1 VLVGVDVLLEL
12 AASSLPD
19 RVALGSRENGITFAQ
34 LGERSSAGAGLL
46 LAEGGRSV
54 AFVGVNGPAF
64 NVAVFAA
71 ALSGLPITPLNY
83 RLPDRD
89 LCALIDRLDDPVI
102 LVDDAMRSRLG
113 ARPRMVSTE
122 EWLEATKTAE
132 PIEAEYL
139 DDDAVAAVLFTS
151 GTTSEPKGVV
161 LRHGNLTSYVLQT
174 VELLS
179 AEEDD
184 AALVAVPPYH
194 IAGVA
199 TVLTNTYAGRRM
211 VHLPAFDA
219 DGWLQ
224 TVAAETITHAMVVPT
239 MLARIVEQ
247 LETASD
253 VTSIPT
259 LRSIAYGGARIPP
272 SVLERALAAFPEA
285 GFVNA
290 YGLTETSSTIAVL
303 GPDDHRTALNSDD
316 PIWKARLASAGRAV
330 PGIEFAIRDATGAL
344 LPVGETGELWV
355 RGAQVAGEYVGLGTG
370 LDAEGWFPTRD
381 RARLDDD
388 GYLFVEG
395 RDDDTIIRGGENIA
409 PAEVEDVLLTHPAV
423 RDAAVIGL
431 PDEEWGQSIAAVIV
445 LAVDDGADPGEL
457 AEEVRAHAASRLRSS
472 RAPSFVL
479 IWPELPYTPTGKLLR
494 RTIVSAL
501 IADPTFVPTAEI
513 PEPSG
518 EPR

>member
-1 VLVGVDVLLEL
+1 VGVDVLLEL

-19 RVALGSRENGITFAQ
+19 RVALGSRDGGITFAE
-34 LGERSSAGAGLL
+34 LGERSAAGAGLL

-83 RLPDRD
+83 RLPDTD
-89 LCALIDRLDDPVI
+89 LGALLDRLDDPVI
-102 LVDDAMRSRLG
+102 LVDDSMRARLGERSRL
-113 ARPRMVSTE
+113 VSTE
-122 EWLEATKTAE
+122 TWLEATKTAK
-132 PIEAEYL
+132 PIEPEYL
-139 DDDAVAAVLFTS
+139 DDDAIAAVLFTS

-174 VELLS
+174 VDLLS

-211 VHLPAFDA
+211 VHIPAFDA
-219 DGWLQ
+219 DEWLRI
-224 TVAAETITHAMVVPT
+224 VDGEAITHAMVVPT

-247 LETASD
+247 LEISADARAELPS
-253 VTSIPT
+253 

-272 SVLERALAAFPEA
+272 TVLERALSTFPNA

-303 GPDDHRTALNSDD
+303 GPDDHRLAFSSDD
-316 PIWKARLASAGRAV
+316 PVLHGRLASAGRAV
-330 PGIEFAIRDATGAL
+330 PGIEFTIRDAAGGE
-344 LPVGETGELWV
+344 LPTGETGELWV

-370 LDAEGWFPTRD
+370 LDADGWFPTRD
-381 RARLDDD
+381 RAHLDAD

-409 PAEVEDVLLTHPAV
+409 PAEVEDVLLTHPSV

-431 PDEEWGQSIAAVIV
+431 PDEEWGQSICAVVV
-445 LAVDDGADPGEL
+445 LNAGEADDADV
-457 AEEVRAHAASRLRSS
+457 AEHVRAFAASRLRSS
-472 RAPSFVL
+472 RAPSSVL

-494 RTIVSAL
+494 RTIVGSL
-501 IADPTFVPTAEI
+501 TADPVSETDSDNATGGA
-513 PEPSG
+513 
-518 EPR
+518 R